1 MGLDSS
7 DPLPDG
13 ISYKDAYTAIRTWYQ
28 ANVDRYAMDPI
39 DPQKGQYAADSKAYV
54 ESLPAPPQATLDQIK
69 DTLSRVLAKDLEWGY
84 HESDGRFK
92 MAAYAHAAF
101 EAAGEDPFAG

>member
-13 ISYKDAYTAIRTWYQ
+13 ISYEDAYAAIRAWYQ
-28 ANVDRYAMDPI
+28 ANADRCAMDP
-39 DPQKGQYAADSKAYV
+39 QRGRYAAESKAYI
-54 ESLPAPPQATLDQIK
+54 ESLPAPDQATLDDIK
-69 DTLSRVLAKDLEWGY
+69 NTLRQVLAGGLEWAY

-92 MAAYAHAAF
+92 MAAYAQAAF
-101 EAAGEDPFAG
+101 EAAGTNPFAG